1 MLEIDNSLRF
11 LQPFA
16 IAPFVR
22 LQTLLSQ
29 AYEEQK
35 IGVLFMP
42 FESYRTPHRQDKLKR
57 DPRQVTKAGPWQSA
71 HQYGLAVDFVPYHL
85 KGRIGWSWE
94 DEEPWGE
101 LKQMATACGL
111 RVPLTWDRAHVVHP
125 AYDKVRKALE
135 GYPAEIPSAP
145 VK

>member
-29 AYEEQK
+29 SYEEKK
-35 IGVLFMP
+35 IRVLFMP
-42 FESYRTPHRQDKLKR
+42 FESYRSPHRQDKLKR
-57 DPRQVTKAGPWQSA
+57 DPRHVTKAGPWASA
-71 HQYGLAVDFVPYHL
+71 HQYGLAVDFVPYHFT
-85 KGRIGWSWE
+85 GRVGWSWD
-94 DEEPWGE
+94 DEEPWGD
-101 LKQMATACGL
+101 LKQMATASGL
-111 RVPLTWDRAHVVHP
+111 HVPYAWDQAHVVHP
-125 AYDKVRKALE
+125 AYAKVKKTLE
-135 GYPAEIPSAP
+135 AFPYEPPTAP